1 MLSRVADSIYWM
13 SRYTERAEN
22 IARFIDVNLRL
33 ALDLPP
39 GADEQWMPLVLI
51 TADRPLFELHY
62 DTADRR
68 SVIEFLTFDE
78 ANPNSVIRCLGAAR
92 DNARSVREAI
102 SSEMWEQ
109 INRFYHVSRSGHFR
123 ELAATDPY
131 AFFSRIRQEAML
143 FAGMVDATMSH
154 DEGWHFA
161 RLGRELERADK
172 TSRILDV
179 KYFLLLP
186 AVSDIGTP
194 MDDLQW
200 SALLSSASALEAY
213 RKRYGRISPERVA
226 EFLILDRAFPRSIL
240 HCLIAAQES
249 LRVLSGART
258 GTYHNVAEQRLGR
271 LTARLNYA
279 VIGEVIGEGLHEFL
293 DALQREL
300 NDVGQAVFEVFV
312 APAGDR
318 APALG
323 SAPER
328 RAQLAR
334 LQVGSA
340 PDA

>member
-1 MLSRVADSIYWM
+1 MLSRVADSIYWL

-51 TADRPLFELHY
+51 TADRPLFEAHY
-62 DTADRR
+62 DRPDRR

-78 ANPNSVIRCLGAAR
+78 ANPNSIIRCLGAAR
-92 DNARSVREAI
+92 DNARSVREAL

-109 INRFYHVSRSGHFR
+109 INRFYHVSRSGPFR
-123 ELAATDPY
+123 DLVASDPY
-131 AFFSRIRQEAML
+131 AFFSRIRQESML
-143 FAGMVDATMSH
+143 FAGVVDATMSH

-186 AVSDIGTP
+186 AVTDVGTP

-200 SALLSSASALEAY
+200 SALLRSASALEAF
-213 RKRYGRISPERVA
+213 RKRHGRIKPEQVA

-240 HCLIAAQES
+240 HCLVAAQDS
-249 LRVLSGART
+249 LRILSGSRN
-258 GTYHNVAEQRLGR
+258 GNYHNAAEQRLGR

-279 VIGEVIGEGLHEFL
+279 GIREIIAGGLHEFL
-293 DALQREL
+293 DGLQVEL
-300 NDVGQAVFEVFV
+300 NDVGEAVFETFV
-312 APAGDR
+312 ATKPEAQQRAHLTQFQVMAAGN
-318 APALG
+318 
-323 SAPER
+323 
-328 RAQLAR
+328 
-334 LQVGSA
+334 
-340 PDA
+340 DA